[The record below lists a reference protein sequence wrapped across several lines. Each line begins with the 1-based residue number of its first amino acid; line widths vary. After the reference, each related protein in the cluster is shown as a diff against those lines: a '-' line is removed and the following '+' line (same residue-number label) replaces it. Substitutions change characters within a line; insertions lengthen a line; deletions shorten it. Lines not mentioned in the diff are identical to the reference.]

1 MDERNYITIQG
12 WMVSELGLKGNEL
25 LIYAIIYGFTQ
36 KENQWY
42 TGSRKYLSEWTGAT
56 KQTVG
61 NYLKSLA
68 DKGYIEKREQFVN
81 GVKFCDYRVKKSPGV
96 GEKFTQGRL
105 KIHEG
110 VGEKFTPINNSTYIK
125 EHNNR
130 TYIGTD
136 PIEENF
142 ESLWAMYVR
151 KKGKADVTKKA
162 KKEIFNIGFDEM
174 SRAIERYNNEV
185 KGVDIRFVKYGSSFF
200 NGGYKDYL
208 DDVYVPP
215 RDTSNDAILAFLNA
229 EDD

>member
-1 MDERNYITIQG
+1 MDEKNYIAIQG

-130 TYIGTD
+130 TYIYSD
-136 PIEENF
+136 PVEDNF
-142 ESLWAMYVR
+142 EMLWDLFPN
-151 KKGKADVTKKA
+151 KKGKSAVSKKT
-162 KKEIFNIGFDEM
+162 KKEIYKIGYDHM
-174 SRAIERYNNEV
+174 VRAIERYANEV
-185 KGVDIRFVKYGSSFF
+185 KGVDIKFVKHGSTFF
-200 NGGYKDYL
+200 NGSYKDYL

-215 RDTSNDAILAFLNA
+215 RDTSNDAILTFLNS
-229 EDD
+229 ED